1 MATDSPFEDQIKQ
14 ALWTEDV
21 DTILRLCDD
30 SSKRKSI
37 LHFKKDGK
45 QLVHFA
51 AQFGSVILLEKL
63 RGLGFDLKV
72 VSDDTYGYH
81 YGCSSTT
88 LHIACKHGN
97 IEVVEY
103 LLKTVPD
110 ITFNSAA
117 TVQLGQSRN
126 HRNEFYYAA
135 QSGNTEVVKCLQT
148 LGKLDINKILPH
160 NHTALSIFVSEM
172 NSKSV
177 KILCECGA
185 NVNLG
190 TFERGLKPI
199 QYLAEKHGGS
209 ETMRVLLNFGANVNE
224 PWVKIARRSC
234 LRQSPLFMALKHGI
248 GENAKTLIECGADV
262 SFVGQTSNTDMG
274 SIGCFSLAAKRCP
287 ELISDFLKYGANPNE
302 RHNGKSVLMTVMD
315 DDYASTSAIQ
325 ALVEAGAD
333 VNQRKNGKTLIQCCQ
348 NYGKLF

>member
-14 ALWTEDV
+14 ALWTKDV
-21 DTILRLCDD
+21 DAILRLCDD
-30 SSKRKSI
+30 SSHRTSI
-37 LHFKKDGK
+37 LGYKKDGK

-51 AQFGSVILLEKL
+51 AQFGSVLLLDKL
-63 RGLGFDLKV
+63 RGFGSDLKLII
-72 VSDDTYGYH
+72 DDTYGYH
-81 YGCSSTT
+81 HGGGSTP

-103 LLKTVPD
+103 LLKTVQD
-110 ITFNSAA
+110 ISFNNAA
-117 TVQLGQSRN
+117 TVQGMCRN
-126 HRNEFYYAA
+126 YRNAFYYAA
-135 QSGNTEVVKCLQT
+135 QSGNTDVVKCLQT
-148 LGKLDINKILPH
+148 LGKLDINEILPH
-160 NHTALSIFVSEM
+160 NQTALSICVAER
-172 NSKSV
+172 NSKSA

-190 TFERGLKPI
+190 KFDRGLKPI
-199 QYLAEKHGGS
+199 QYLAEKHGSS
-209 ETMRVLLNFGANVNE
+209 ETMKVLLNFGANVNE

-315 DDYASTSAIQ
+315 DYASKSAIQ

-348 NYGKLF
+348 NYGKLV